1 MTPSRA
7 YSYFRSYFKNCY
19 IDIVSDIKQQLTRIW
34 QNDTSESSEPRTSLL
49 RLCCPSTSPMAVQ
62 KQTMENNIKGKVNC
76 SNMPGHGFPN
86 HSTLVHILER
96 HLRANNSTNALSW
109 ALGLKAN

>member
-62 KQTMENNIKGKVNC
+62 KQTVENNIKGKVNC
-76 SNMPGHGFPN
+76 SNVRDMGSPECNTARGY
-86 HSTLVHILER
+86 TVIILCAF
-96 HLRANNSTNALSW
+96 HTQ
-109 ALGLKAN
+109 